1 MTRRA
6 IPQAAAAPLA
16 APYPPLYDPRHEHDA
31 CGVGFVASIAGR
43 PSHTVLQHALTSV
56 VNLGHRGAI
65 DADGRSG
72 DGAGVLTQIPRALF
86 ERELARLGRPQVEP
100 TQLAV
105 GMVFLPR
112 DDAGQARGRRLVEE
126 ATARQGLEFIGWR
139 PVPVDPSVL
148 GDKAIATQPRI
159 EQALITQAGA
169 YSPGDYERVLYL
181 VRKDVEARAAVEG
194 LTSLYVPSLSHRTVV
209 YKGLFVAPQLAGFYP
224 DLRDPAFTTA
234 LAVFHQ
240 RYSTNTLPNW
250 LLAQPF
256 RMLAHNGE
264 INTLQGN
271 RNWMRAREANLASP
285 LWNGTR
291 ELLKPVIWEDGSDS
305 ASLDNVL
312 ELIERSGRDVLHAMM
327 MLVPEAWENMPDMD
341 PALRAFYEYHACLM
355 EPWDGP
361 AALAFSDGVTVA
373 ATLDRNGLRPA
384 RYVITA
390 DDLCIMASE
399 VGVVDLPPEAIV
411 EKGRLGPGQMIAV
424 DTERGVLLRNDEIK
438 RRVAEQQPYG
448 EWVRDQ
454 LYRLETPPPPHSE
467 LYANGFHRNGANGTA
482 GGNGHG
488 EPPVDP
494 ATNLRQQQRA
504 FGYTS
509 EDVNVIIHPMG
520 MEGHDAVFSM
530 GDDTPLPVLS
540 SQPRSFYNYFRQRFA
555 QVTNPPIDPLRE
567 QLVMSLSTY
576 VGERPSVLEESAAHA
591 RLIHVPTPLLLAHD
605 LERLRDQGH
614 HDAAFRSAT
623 LHALFPAAE
632 GPEGLARALDAL
644 CADAVHAV
652 DDGARVLILS
662 DRGVDPEHAPIPMV
676 LAVGAVHHHL
686 IREGKRLQ
694 ADLIAETGEAWDIH
708 HFAVLVGYGASAVHP
723 YVALATASTL
733 QPARNQEE
741 LPVEEK
747 LLKYR
752 GAVEAGLLKICSKMG
767 ISTLS
772 SYRGG
777 QIFEIVGLDQ
787 DLVDRA
793 FCGTPCRIGGIGLR
807 EIGAEVLRRHADAF
821 TVTAPRLR
829 HYGFIGFR
837 GDGELHGYAPSAV
850 KAIHKAVQ
858 SGSYADYQAYRELAR
873 SRPPMALRDLLD
885 FRPAGPPLPLDQVEP
900 VEAILRRFVSTAM
913 SLGAL
918 SPEAVQTLAIA
929 LNRLGGRSNSG
940 EGGEDPD
947 WYGDQSWGVKAHNK
961 IKQVASG
968 RFGVTA
974 LYLANAEQLEIKMAQ
989 GSKPGEGGQLPGH
1002 KVTATI
1008 ARLRHAVLGVALIS
1022 PPPHHDIYSI
1032 EDLAQLIYDLKQAN
1046 PRAEIG
1052 VKLVSTA
1059 GVGTIAA
1066 GVAKAYADY
1075 VLISGHEGG
1084 TGASPLSSI
1093 KNAGSP
1099 WELGLAETQEVL
1111 VLNDLRGRVRLRTD
1125 GGLKSGREIV
1135 VAALLGAEEYGF
1147 GTSAVVS
1154 IGCDMARQ
1162 CHMNTCPTG
1171 IATQREDL
1179 RYREFG
1185 APGTAERRTIMEA
1198 KIQQAMH
1205 YFTHL
1210 ATEVREILASL
1221 GLRSLD
1227 EAIGRVDLLTQA
1239 AAAPEAR
1246 ASLVDLSQILAHP
1259 DPSGT
1264 RPLKHTQER
1273 NDRPGDQPLD
1283 DRIIQDAAAALERGE
1298 PVALSY
1304 PIRNDQRTIGARLS
1318 GEIARRYGAEGL
1330 PAGTIRVDFR
1340 GTAGQ
1345 SFGAFST
1352 RGLRLRLVGEAN
1364 DYVGK
1369 GLCGAE
1375 IAVLPPPEAPFAAH
1389 ENVIV
1394 GNTVLYGATSG
1405 RLHVA
1410 GRAGERFAVRNSGAE
1425 AVVEGAGDH
1434 CCEYMTG
1441 GVVVVL
1447 GATGRNFAAGM
1458 SAGVAYVLDE
1468 AGDFPRKVNTELV
1481 HLARLTDAAD
1491 AEPLLRL
1498 LRDHVAATDSARAR
1512 DILDRWDAYAPK
1524 FWKVLPYPPVVQA
1537 HTPANQA
1544 ADTGTVAPNTDAPA
1558 RVHKG

>member
-1 MTRRA
+1 MTHSAAR
-6 IPQAAAAPLA
+6 QAAATPLA
-16 APYPPLYDPRHEHDA
+16 TPLPPLYDPRFEHDA

-43 PSHTVLQHALTSV
+43 ASYTILEHALTSV
-56 VNLGHRGAI
+56 VNLTHRGAV
-65 DADGRSG
+65 DADAKSG
-72 DGAGVLTQIPRALF
+72 DGAGVLTQIPRPLF
-86 ERELARLGRPQVEP
+86 ERELARLGRPRVDP
-100 TQLAV
+100 AQLAV

-112 DDAGQARGRRLVEE
+112 DPARQARARQLLEE
-126 ATARQGLEFIGWR
+126 AVARQGLEFLGWR
-139 PVPVDPSVL
+139 VVPVDPSVL
-148 GDKAIATQPRI
+148 GDKALATQPRI
-159 EQALITQAGA
+159 EQALLTQPGYLA
-169 YSPGDYERVLYL
+169 PGDYERVCYL
-181 VRKDVEARAAVEG
+181 VRKDVEARAAAEG
-194 LTSLYVPSLSHRTVV
+194 LTDFYIPSLSHRTVV
-209 YKGLFVAPQLAGFYP
+209 YKGLFVAPQLAGFYA
-224 DLRDPAFTTA
+224 DLRDPLYTTA

-271 RNWMRAREANLASP
+271 RNWMHAREANLRSP
-285 LWNGTR
+285 LWNGSA
-291 ELLKPVIWEDGSDS
+291 ELLRPIIWADGSDS
-305 ASLDNVL
+305 ASLDNAL
-312 ELIERSGRDVLHAMM
+312 ELLERSGRDILHAMM

-341 PALRAFYEYHACLM
+341 PTLRAFYEYHACLM

-361 AALAFSDGVTVA
+361 ASLAFTDGVIVG

-384 RYVITA
+384 RYLITA

-438 RRVAEQQPYG
+438 RRVATQQPYG
-448 EWVRDQ
+448 EWLRRQ
-454 LYRLETPPPPHSE
+454 LQRLEVPPPPDGD
-467 LYANGFHRNGANGTA
+467 LYTNGFHLNGDGAKGPNGASA
-482 GGNGHG
+482 
-488 EPPVDP
+488 DP
-494 ATNLRQQQRA
+494 AANLRQQQRA
-504 FGYTS
+504 FGYTA
-509 EDVNVIIHPMG
+509 EDVNVIIKPMG
-520 MEGHDAVFSM
+520 IEGHDAVFSM

-576 VGERPSVLEESAAHA
+576 MGERPSVLEETEAHA
-591 RLIHVPTPLLLAHD
+591 HLVHLPTPVLLAHD
-605 LERLRDQGH
+605 LERLRALGH
-614 HDAAFRSAT
+614 DPAFRSVT
-623 LHALFPAAE
+623 LRALFPAAE
-632 GPEGLARALDAL
+632 GPDGLAAALDRL
-644 CADAVHAV
+644 CAEATRAV
-652 DDGARVLILS
+652 DEGAHILILS
-662 DRGVDPEHAPIPMV
+662 DLGVDPEYAPVPMM

-686 IREGKRLQ
+686 IREGKRLR
-694 ADLIAETGEAWDIH
+694 ADIVAETGEAWDIH
-708 HFAVLVGYGASAVHP
+708 HFAVLIGYGASAVHP
-723 YVALATASTL
+723 YVALATAASL
-733 QPARNQEE
+733 PGQRGAEE
-741 LPVEEK
+741 LTIPEA
-747 LLKYR
+747 LLR
-752 GAVEAGLLKICSKMG
+752 FRAAVEAGLLKICSKMG

-777 QIFEIVGLDQ
+777 QIFEIVGFDQ
-787 DLVDRA
+787 ALVDRA
-793 FCGTPCRIGGIGLR
+793 FTGTPCRIGGVGLR
-807 EIGAEVLRRHADAF
+807 QLGEEVLRRHREAF
-821 TVTAPRLR
+821 TDSSPRLR

-837 GDGELHGYAPSAV
+837 GDGEQHGYAPAVV
-850 KAIHKAVQ
+850 KAMHRAVE
-858 SGSYADYQAYRELAR
+858 SGSYAQYQEFL
-873 SRPPMALRDLLD
+873 SLVHNRPPAALRDLLA
-885 FRPAGPPLPLDQVEP
+885 FRPAGPPVPLAEVEP
-900 VEAILRRFVSTAM
+900 VEAIRRRFVSTAM

-918 SPEAVQTLAIA
+918 SPEAVQTLAIGM
-929 LNRLGGRSNSG
+929 NRMGARSNSG

-947 WYGDQSWGVKAHNK
+947 WYHDTSWGVPPHNK

-974 LYLANAEQLEIKMAQ
+974 LYLAQAEQLEIKMAQ

-1008 ARLRHAVLGVALIS
+1008 ARLRHAVPGIALIS

-1046 PRAEIG
+1046 PRAQVG
-1052 VKLVSTA
+1052 VKLVSEA

-1075 VLISGHEGG
+1075 ILISGHEGG

-1099 WELGLAETQEVL
+1099 WELGLAETQQVL

-1125 GGLKSGREIV
+1125 GGLKTGRDV
-1135 VAALLGAEEYGF
+1135 LVAALLGAEEFGF
-1147 GTSAVVS
+1147 GTSAVVA

-1162 CHMNTCPTG
+1162 CHQNTCPTG

-1179 RYREFG
+1179 RFRAFG
-1185 APGTAERRTIMEA
+1185 DPRDVERRRAIMEA
-1198 KIQQAMH
+1198 KIQMIIH
-1205 YFTHL
+1205 YFTHM
-1210 ATEVREILASL
+1210 AQEVRELLASL

-1227 EAIGRVDLLTQA
+1227 EAIGRVDLLVPA
-1239 AAAPEAR
+1239 PAAPGSR
-1246 ASLVDLSQILAHP
+1246 AGLVDLSAILAHP
-1259 DPSGT
+1259 DPTGT
-1264 RPLKHTQER
+1264 RPLKHVQER
-1273 NDRPGDQPLD
+1273 NDRPGDTPLD
-1283 DRIIQDAAAALERGE
+1283 DRIIADARAALERRE
-1298 PVALSY
+1298 PVELSY
-1304 PIRNDQRTIGARLS
+1304 PIRNDQRTVGARLS

-1330 PAGTIRVDFR
+1330 PDGTIEVRFR

-1345 SFGAFST
+1345 SFGAFAT
-1352 RGLRLRLVGEAN
+1352 RGLRLILVGEAN

-1375 IAVLPPPEAPFAAH
+1375 IAVLPPPESRFAAH

-1405 RLHVA
+1405 RLFVA

-1447 GATGRNFAAGM
+1447 GPTGRNFAAGM

-1481 HLARLTDAAD
+1481 HLERLEEEVDFERLTGMLHA
-1491 AEPLLRL
+1491 
-1498 LRDHVAATDSARAR
+1498 HVRFTDSARAR
-1512 DILDRWDAYAPK
+1512 QVLDQWDRYAPK
-1524 FWKVLPYPPVVQA
+1524 FWKVVPYPPVVQA
-1537 HTPANQA
+1537 HSPANQA
-1544 ADTGTVAPNTDAPA
+1544 ADTGTVAPNTEGPA

>member
-1 MTRRA
+1 
-6 IPQAAAAPLA
+6 L
-16 APYPPLYDPRHEHDA
+16 PPLYDPRFEHDA
-31 CGVGFVASIAGR
+31 CGVGFVASLAGR
-43 PSHTVLQHALTSV
+43 ASHTVLEHALTSV

-65 DADGRSG
+65 DADGVSG

-86 ERELARLGRPQVEP
+86 ERELARLGRPRVEP
-100 TQLAV
+100 SQLAV

-112 DDAGQARGRRLVEE
+112 DAAGQARGRQLVAE
-126 ATARQGLEFIGWR
+126 AIARRGLELVGWR
-139 PVPVDPSVL
+139 EVPVDASVL
-148 GDKAIATQPRI
+148 GDKARNTQPRI
-159 EQALITQAGA
+159 EQALITHAGA
-169 YSPGDYERVLYL
+169 LLPDDYERELYAA
-181 VRKDVEARAAVEG
+181 RKDVEARASAEG
-194 LTSLYVPSLSHRTVV
+194 LDSLYIPSLSHRTVG

-285 LWNGTR
+285 LWNGSR

-305 ASLDNVL
+305 ASLDNAL

-341 PALRAFYEYHACLM
+341 PTLRAFYEYHACLM

-361 AALAFSDGVTVA
+361 AALAFTDGVTVA

-384 RYVITA
+384 RYVVTA

-438 RRVAEQQPYG
+438 QRVAGQQPYRA
-448 EWVRDQ
+448 WLRAK
-454 LYRLETPPPPHSE
+454 LHRLEAPPPPHAE
-467 LYANGFHRNGANGTA
+467 LYANGFHHRIGANGVNGMHGANGTNGANGHDEEKQLDA
-482 GGNGHG
+482 AA
-488 EPPVDP
+488 D
-494 ATNLRQQQRA
+494 LRQQQRA

-509 EDVNVIIHPMG
+509 EDVNVVIHPMG

-576 VGERPSVLEESAAHA
+576 VGERPSVLEESEAHA
-591 RLIHVPTPLLLAHD
+591 RLIHVATPLLLAHD
-605 LERLRDQGH
+605 LERLQAQS
-614 HDAAFRSAT
+614 HDPAFRSAT

-632 GPEGLARALDAL
+632 GPDGLASALDAL
-644 CADAVHAV
+644 CAQAVQAV
-652 DDGARVLILS
+652 DEGAHVLILS
-662 DRGVDPEHAPIPMV
+662 DRGVDREHAPIPMV
-676 LAVGAVHHHL
+676 LAVGAVHHYL

-694 ADLIAETGEAWDIH
+694 ADLIADTGEAWDIH
-708 HFAVLVGYGASAVHP
+708 HFAVLLGYGASAVHP
-723 YVALATASTL
+723 YVALATATTL
-733 QPARNQEE
+733 RPPRNKED
-741 LPVEEK
+741 LAVEEK

-777 QIFEIVGLDQ
+777 QIFEIVGMSQ
-787 DLVDRA
+787 ALVDRA
-793 FCGTPCRIGGIGLR
+793 FCGTACRIGGVGLR
-807 EIGAEVLRRHADAF
+807 ELGEEVLRRHEDAF
-821 TVTAPRLR
+821 TSEAPRLPHR
-829 HYGFIGFR
+829 GLVGYR
-837 GDGELHGYAPSAV
+837 GDGELHGFAPPAV
-850 KAIHKAVQ
+850 QAIHKAVQ
-858 SGSYADYQAYRELAR
+858 SGSYDHYQEYLSIAR
-873 SRPPMALRDLLD
+873 NRAPMALRDLLD
-885 FRPAGPPLPLDQVEP
+885 FRPAGPPAPLDEVES
-900 VEAILRRFVSTAM
+900 VEAIHRRFVSTAM

-947 WYGDQSWGVKAHNK
+947 WYGDDSWGVKAHNK

-1002 KVTATI
+1002 KVTETI

-1046 PRAEIG
+1046 PRAQIG
-1052 VKLVSTA
+1052 VKLVSEA

-1075 VLISGHEGG
+1075 ILISGHEGG

-1099 WELGLAETQEVL
+1099 WELGLAETQQVL

-1125 GGLKSGREIV
+1125 GGLKTGREIV
-1135 VAALLGAEEYGF
+1135 IAALLGAEEYGF

-1171 IATQREDL
+1171 IATQRPDL
-1179 RYREFG
+1179 RNREFG
-1185 APGTAERRTIMEA
+1185 EPGTDVRRAIMEA
-1198 KIQQAMH
+1198 KIQQAIH
-1205 YFTHL
+1205 YFTYL
-1210 ATEVREILASL
+1210 AMEVREILAAL
-1221 GLRSLD
+1221 GLRSLE
-1227 EAIGRVDLLTQA
+1227 EAVGRVDLLTQA
-1239 AAAPEAR
+1239 AAAPGSR
-1246 ASLVDLSQILAHP
+1246 PGLVDLGQILAHP

-1264 RPLKHTQER
+1264 RPLKHQQER
-1273 NDRPGDQPLD
+1273 NDRPGDEPLD
-1283 DRIIQDAAAALERGE
+1283 DRMIQDAAAALEQRE
-1298 PVALSY
+1298 AVALSY
-1304 PIRNDQRTIGARLS
+1304 PIRNDCRTVGARLS

-1330 PAGTIRVDFR
+1330 PAGTIAVEFK

-1352 RGLRLRLVGEAN
+1352 RGLKLTLVGEAN

-1375 IAVLPPPEAPFAAH
+1375 IAVMPPVESPFAPH
-1389 ENVIV
+1389 ENVVV

-1405 RLHVA
+1405 RLYAA

-1441 GVVVVL
+1441 GVVAVL

-1468 AGDFPRKVNTELV
+1468 VGDFPRKVNTELV
-1481 HLARLTDAAD
+1481 HLDRLDNAAD
-1491 AEPLLRL
+1491 VERLQALLRH
-1498 LRDHVAATDSARAR
+1498 HVAATGSARAR
-1512 DILDRWDAYAPK
+1512 DILDHWDAYAPK
-1524 FWKVLPYPPVVQA
+1524 FWVVLPYPPVVQA
-1537 HTPANQA
+1537 HTPANQG